1 METNTT
7 TTRFHHFLAWNT
19 MNRQPSLFDLPPI
32 DSRRGVRLRPIRE
45 PVWTRNKARLIERYL
60 NLFVMVTRHG
70 VYIDGFAGPQRKGED
85 EAWAAKLVLESK
97 PPLLRNFLLVDDNK
111 NCVTELEKL
120 KDEQPSIN
128 GRTINLWH
136 GDFNSLA
143 EEVLAS
149 SPIRE
154 KTASFCLLDQRTF
167 ECHWETVQNISKYK
181 TGYKIELFYFFGTSW
196 FDRAISG
203 LNEQRKAKVWWGRND
218 LDEFL
223 RKPNGERPQLLAER
237 FQNELGYATAL
248 AWPILG
254 QNRRVMYHMIH
265 ATDHPEAPKLMNR
278 AYKKATGSALTEPD
292 EQLELEYSPRHQ
304 VPDARAGDSP
314 GAGSCRT

>member
-1 METNTT
+1 MVMSIVTIRRCNC
-7 TTRFHHFLAWNT
+7 HGWSVMGNQL
-19 MNRQPSLFDLPPI
+19 SLFDLPSV
-32 DSRRGVRLRPIRE
+32 DNRHVVRLSPIRE

-70 VYIDGFAGPQRKGED
+70 VYIDGFAGPQRENED

-97 PPLLRNFLLVDDNK
+97 PPRLRNFLLVDANRS
-111 NCVTELEKL
+111 CVTALEKL
-120 KDEQPSIN
+120 KDEQESIS
-128 GRTINLWH
+128 GRTIDVWC
-136 GDFNSLA
+136 GDFNSIVG
-143 EEVLAS
+143 EVLAS

-167 ECHWETVQNISKYK
+167 ECHWETVQKISKYK

-203 LNEQRKAKVWWGRND
+203 LNEQKKLEVWWGRDD

-223 RKPNGERPQLLAER
+223 RKPKSERPRLLAER

-248 AWPILG
+248 AWPIYG
-254 QNRRVMYHMIH
+254 QNRRIMYHMIH
-265 ATDHPEAPKLMNR
+265 ATDHPEAHKLMHR
-278 AYKKATGSALTEPD
+278 AYKKATGSALDEPN
-292 EQLELEYSPRHQ
+292 EQLELKCLLRDQ
-304 VPDARAGDSP
+304 VPDDRADGPP
-314 GAGSCRT
+314 GAGSRRT